1 MSLLIFFIVLAVLVL
16 SHEFGHFIVAKLN
29 GIRVDEFGFGFPPKL
44 FGIKKGETEY
54 TFNLIPFGGFV
65 RIFGEDDL
73 GELSPSDTKDM
84 KRSLASQ
91 PKRVQAAVMFG
102 GVFFNF
108 LLAWFLISGSITLG
122 APVSIDSLP
131 ERLQAKDVK
140 LAIVGV
146 MPDSPAFR
154 SGLSPGDEILYVTSH
169 IETLQGDDLKMDR
182 VQDFISTN
190 GGKDV
195 FIGYKRVGS
204 ETTATAQVIPV
215 PGIVPGKNAIGVS
228 LGMVG
233 TLKLP
238 FYKSIFEGFIITARL
253 VVDMVIGLSNFIY
266 GFFVGESSIESVS
279 GPVGMVKIVGDASRV
294 GIVAFMNIIALIS
307 INLAVLNLIPF
318 PALDGGRLL
327 FLFFE
332 YLKGSP
338 IDPKVAG
345 ALNAL
350 GFLLLLSFMAV
361 VTYSDILKAFFS

>member
-16 SHEFGHFIVAKLN
+16 SHEFGHFIIAKLN

-65 RIFGEDDL
+65 KIFGEDDL
-73 GELSPSDTKDM
+73 GELSVSDSKDM

-91 PKRVQAAVMFG
+91 PKKVQAAVMLG

-122 APVSIDSLP
+122 APVSVESLP
-131 ERLQAKDVK
+131 DRLEAKDVT
-140 LAIVGV
+140 LSIVGV
-146 MPDSPAFR
+146 MPNSPAFD
-154 SGLSPGDEILYVTSH
+154 SGLMTGDQILYVTSNT
-169 IETLQGDDLKMDR
+169 ETLQNNDLKIDR

-190 GGKDV
+190 GGNEI
-195 FIGYKRVGS
+195 FIGFKRVGS
-204 ETTATAQVIPV
+204 GEAMTAKVIPV
-215 PGIVPGKNAIGVS
+215 PGIVPGKNAIGIS

-238 FYKSIFEGFIITARL
+238 FYKSIFEGLIITVRL
-253 VVDMVIGLSNFIY
+253 VADMVIGLINFIY
-266 GFFVGESSIESVS
+266 GFFVGESSLESVS
-279 GPVGMVKIVGDASRV
+279 GPVGMVKIVGDASKI
-294 GIVAFMNIIALIS
+294 GLVAFMNIVALIS

-332 YLKGSP
+332 YLKGGP
-338 IDPKVAG
+338 IDPRVAG
-345 ALNAL
+345 AVNAL